1 MIDLSAPALTPDE
14 RALLAERRL
23 AGVCLFGRNV
33 VDRFQLADYVAEL
46 RDVGGPDLLVGI
58 DQEGGGVLRLTDVPT
73 PPAAMALGAADDEA
87 LTEAVAAATAR
98 GLRAVGVN
106 IDFAPVA
113 DVNVNPANPVIGDRA
128 FGAEPA
134 HVARHVASFVLGL
147 QSERVAATLKHFPG
161 HGDTDTDSHLALPR
175 LHRDLETLEAVDL
188 VPFRAGIEAGAAAVM
203 SAHIVLPAVDPD
215 LPSTLSRA
223 VLHGLL
229 RERLGFD
236 GLVVTDALDMHAIKD
251 RWTAGEAA
259 VLALAA
265 GADLPL
271 TLGTVADHRATL
283 AAIDGAYADGR
294 LSGAERAKSQARLQ
308 AVLERFPAD
317 ARPNAASAWRDGDEA
332 LLDDAARR
340 GIVALGSPPRLQP
353 GGEVVLVAAGTVRA
367 SAASQVMARPADALA
382 SALEQR
388 GMRVRRVGLGDAG
401 DQDAAGG
408 GPLRRDLGPIATTS
422 ATAAIVFASTSRTPI
437 GDAEVAVAW
446 RAHQAA
452 ERSRVPYVHVA
463 LWNPYSAARLPG
475 PALLAFGF
483 GARSAAAAADA
494 LMGAR
499 TLGKAPA
506 AITPAES
513 A

>member
-14 RALLAERRL
+14 RGLLAERRI

-46 RDVGGPDLLVGI
+46 RDVGGPDLVVGI

-73 PPAAMALGAADDEA
+73 PPAAMALGAADDA
-87 LTEAVAAATAR
+87 SLTEAVAAATAR

-106 IDFAPVA
+106 MDFAPVA
-113 DVNVNPANPVIGDRA
+113 DVNVNPANPVIADRA
-128 FGAEPA
+128 FGAEPTQ
-134 HVARHVASFVLGL
+134 VARHVAAFVRGL
-147 QSERVAATLKHFPG
+147 QSEGVAATLKHFPG

-175 LHRDLETLEAVDL
+175 LHRNLETLDAVDL
-188 VPFRAGIEAGAAAVM
+188 VPFRAGIEAGAAVVM
-203 SAHIVLPAVDPD
+203 SAHIVLPALDPEM
-215 LPSTLSRA
+215 PGTLSRA

-236 GLVVTDALDMHAIKD
+236 GLVVTDALDMRAIED
-251 RWTAGEAA
+251 RWSAAEAA

-271 TLGTVADHRATL
+271 AIGTVAEHRATL
-283 AAIDGAYADGR
+283 AAIEAAYADGR
-294 LSGAERAKSQARLQ
+294 LADAERAASQARLR
-308 AVLERFPAD
+308 AFLGRFPAD
-317 ARPNAASAWRDGDEA
+317 ARPNAANAWRDGDEA

-340 GIVALGSPPRLQP
+340 GIVALGSLPRLEP
-353 GGEVVLVAAGTVRA
+353 GGEVVLVAAETVRA
-367 SAASQVMARPADALA
+367 SAASQVTTRPVDAL
-382 SALEQR
+382 SRALEQR
-388 GMRVRRVGLGDAG
+388 GLRVRRVGLGDSG

-408 GPLRRDLGPIATTS
+408 TPSRDLGPIATTP
-422 ATAAIVFASTSRTPI
+422 ATSAIVFASTSRTPI

-452 ERSRVPYVHVA
+452 ERSGVPFVHVA
-463 LWNPYSAARLPG
+463 MWNPYSAARLPG

-494 LMGAR
+494 LMGAP

-506 AITPAES
+506 PITPATS